1 MKAKWDQLQR
11 ESLRVNL
18 YSMVTRA
25 KVALSIVT
33 EPSCEI
39 LIRQEFARKSQDTI
53 GSVAQFETDFEEVE
67 LNL

>member
-39 LIRQEFARKSQDTI
+39 LIRQEFARKSQDAI